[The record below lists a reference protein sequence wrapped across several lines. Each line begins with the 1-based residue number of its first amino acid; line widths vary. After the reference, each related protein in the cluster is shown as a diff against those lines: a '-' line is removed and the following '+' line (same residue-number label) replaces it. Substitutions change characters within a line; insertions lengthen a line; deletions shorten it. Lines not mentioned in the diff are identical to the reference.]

1 LKNHFIAKIVAGHRI
16 TVPKEVC
23 EVSGVK
29 DGDIVDV
36 DLEIIEM
43 PQKFEKQ
50 TRGRGTKWK

>member
-23 EVSGVK
+23 ELSGVK

-36 DLEIIEM
+36 DLAIIEI
-43 PQKFEKQ
+43 PQKSGQQIRE
-50 TRGRGTKWK
+50 GRTK

>member
-1 LKNHFIAKIVAGHRI
+1 MKNHFIAKIVAGHRI

-43 PQKFEKQ
+43 PQKSEKQ
-50 TRGRGTKWK
+50 IREGRTK

>member
-36 DLEIIEM
+36 DLEIIGM
-43 PQKFEKQ
+43 PQKSEKQ
-50 TRGRGTKWK
+50 IREGRTK

>member
-1 LKNHFIAKIVAGHRI
+1 MKNHFIAKIVAGHRI

-50 TRGRGTKWK
+50 TRGGGTEWK